1 MNTIKSF
8 FKNNLPLQVNYYYFK
23 DVKKYIDN
31 ISNEYDLLYSNLIR
45 TALYF
50 QDIDKP
56 KILDMADSIGLN
68 YIKSFHKTQSI
79 IWKLIYKYEGR
90 RLLEFEK
97 YCVKNCGWA
106 DVNKWFIMGDVTRK
120 TYDMIISDLKKQ
132 FKLEEKEL
140 KRIYLT
146 KIES

>member
-1 MNTIKSF
+1 MFINKTMNFIMDESDVMTVIK
-8 FKNNLPLQVNYYYFK
+8 
-23 DVKKYIDN
+23 I
-31 ISNEYDLLYSNLIR
+31 
-45 TALYF
+45 
-50 QDIDKP
+50 IDKHH
-56 KILDMADSIGLN
+56 KNVIFSKN
-68 YIKSFHKTQSI
+68 Y
-79 IWKLIYKYEGR
+79 R
-90 RLLEFEK
+90 
-97 YCVKNCGWA
+97 VKNCRWA

>member
-1 MNTIKSF
+1 MKRI
-8 FKNNLPLQVNYYYFK
+8 
-23 DVKKYIDN
+23 IDN
-31 ISNEYDLLYSNLIR
+31 ILNKTMNFIMDESDVMTVI
-45 TALYF
+45 
-50 QDIDKP
+50 
-56 KILDMADSIGLN
+56 KIINKFS
-68 YIKSFHKTQSI
+68 KK
-79 IWKLIYKYEGR
+79 
-90 RLLEFEK
+90 K

-120 TYDMIISDLKKQ
+120 TYDMIISDLRKQ

>member
-1 MNTIKSF
+1 MFINKTMNFIMDE
-8 FKNNLPLQVNYYYFK
+8 K
-23 DVKKYIDN
+23 DVTTVIKIINQHHK
-31 ISNEYDLLYSNLIR
+31 NL
-45 TALYF
+45 F
-50 QDIDKP
+50 SK
-56 KILDMADSIGLN
+56 
-68 YIKSFHKTQSI
+68 
-79 IWKLIYKYEGR
+79 
-90 RLLEFEK
+90 K

-106 DVNKWFIMGDVTRK
+106 DANKWFIMGNVTRK